1 MPPSGANPPVA
12 ARTTTGAVV
21 ELLPLAREICGRYRA
36 EFPDEGER
44 YGHAGEAW
52 CLHDNQYLLAW
63 AIDDARDGSVDLVE
77 QALWLRDVLDH
88 RGFPVDR
95 LARNLE
101 IAGGVVA
108 EVMVENH
115 FARAVADRLADGA
128 AAVRAGPP
136 PEARSRDGL

>member
-1 MPPSGANPPVA
+1 
-12 ARTTTGAVV
+12 
-21 ELLPLAREICGRYRA
+21 LAHEICGRYRA
-36 EFPDEGER
+36 EFPDESER

-77 QALWLRDVLDH
+77 QVLWLRDVLDH

-95 LARNLE
+95 LARDLE
-101 IAGGVVA
+101 IAGAVVA

-115 FARAVADRLADGA
+115 FAQAVADRLVAGA

-136 PEARSRDGL
+136 TTARSGDRF